1 MKFDIADEN
10 KLKDMI
16 KGAVRDV
23 FEEEMMKLRL
33 LLTPYVSD
41 EEQRE
46 IEESYGEP
54 SKEVART
61 LVLDVYI
68 T

>member
-1 MKFDIADEN
+1 MRFDIADEN
-10 KLKDMI
+10 KLKDII

-46 IEESYGEP
+46 IEESHGEP
-54 SKEVART
+54 SKEVAST
-61 LVLDVYI
+61 LVLEEE
-68 T
+68 

>member
-1 MKFDIADEN
+1 MKVEIADEN
-10 KLKDMI
+10 RLKDLI
-16 KGAVRDV
+16 REAVRDV
-23 FEEEMMKLRL
+23 LEEEVMKVKL

-46 IEESYGEP
+46 IEESYGQP

-61 LVLDVYI
+61 LVLGE
-68 T
+68 

>member
-1 MKFDIADEN
+1 MKFEIANEN
-10 KLKDMI
+10 TLKHI
-16 KGAVRDV
+16 IREAVRDV
-23 FEEEMMKLRL
+23 LEEEVMKVKL

-41 EEQRE
+41 EEQKE

-61 LVLDVYI
+61 LILEE
-68 T
+68 

>member
-10 KLKDMI
+10 KLKDII

-54 SKEVART
+54 SKEVAST
-61 LVLDVYI
+61 LVLEEE
-68 T
+68 